1 LELNNMYKI
10 IQKRKLWF
18 SIALALGGLSII
30 FLSVWG
36 LKLGI
41 DFTGGGL
48 MEVKF
53 VTERPD
59 VVEVQEKLAELE
71 LPGGLQIQPT
81 GLDKMILR
89 FPTLENT
96 THNAIKDKLITEYGA
111 ENVIEERFE
120 AVGPVIGQ
128 ELRTKAVYSMIIVL
142 IAIILYIAYAFR
154 HVSRP
159 IRSWKYGIIAII
171 ALLHDILIPLG
182 IFSILGRFAGVEVGL
197 PFVAALLTILGYS
210 VNDTIVV
217 FDRIRENLARSGE
230 TNFEE
235 LVNKSVNQTLTRSIN
250 TSLTTLIVLLA
261 IFLFGGVTIKFF
273 VLALIL
279 GVLSGTYS
287 SIFLASPLLVFWQK
301 LTARE

>member
-1 LELNNMYKI
+1 MYKI

-53 VTERPD
+53 TEERPD
-59 VVEVQEKLAELE
+59 VVEVQEKLEELE

-96 THNAIKDKLITEYGA
+96 THNVIKDKLLTEYG
-111 ENVIEERFE
+111 EDNVIEERFE

-159 IRSWKYGIIAII
+159 IRSWKYGIIAIV
-171 ALLHDILIPLG
+171 ALIHDILIPLG
-182 IFSILGRFAGVEVGL
+182 IFSVLGRFAGIEVGL

-230 TNFEE
+230 SDFEE

-301 LTARE
+301 LTAKE